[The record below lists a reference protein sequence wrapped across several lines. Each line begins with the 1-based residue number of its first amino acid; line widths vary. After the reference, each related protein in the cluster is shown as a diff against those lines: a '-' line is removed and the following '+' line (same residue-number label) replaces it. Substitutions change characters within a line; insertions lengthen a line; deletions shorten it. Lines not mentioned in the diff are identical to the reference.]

1 MDCGATRLIDE
12 MEDYNHQVGLK
23 IVGEMLP
30 QERNRVTL
38 CR

>member
-1 MDCGATRLIDE
+1 MSA
-12 MEDYNHQVGLK
+12 MPDYNHQVGLK

-38 CR
+38 ADDKDQ